1 MIKEDKNY
9 IFYTSVDTTDEQDE
23 FLLELF
29 SCSDN
34 NEDQVPETTIH
45 NFDELISFFEN
56 MEQEQSLSAN
66 EK

>member
-9 IFYTSVDTTDEQDE
+9 IFYTTVGTTDEQDE

-34 NEDQVPETTIH
+34 DDDKVPETTIH

-56 MEQEQSLSAN
+56 MEQEQSLKAT